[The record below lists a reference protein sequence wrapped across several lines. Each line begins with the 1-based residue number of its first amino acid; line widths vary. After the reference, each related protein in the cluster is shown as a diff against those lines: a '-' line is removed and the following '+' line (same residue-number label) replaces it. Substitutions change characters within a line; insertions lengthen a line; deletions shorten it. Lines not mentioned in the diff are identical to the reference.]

1 MSQITLRLVTRTV
14 LRIGRLAPLLPV
26 IVSSLLAQPQP
37 MTAPRPSDAV
47 AALGAQ
53 PVALGAIE
61 GHVFDAGRGEYLEN
75 ARVTI
80 EGTAKETLTDS
91 SGQFRLSNVPAGTVR
106 VKVFFT
112 GLESQLASVIV
123 TAGQR
128 VLHGFTFDSQARGR
142 GPDAANI
149 VKLGTFQVSSSKEM
163 EGAAIA
169 VNEQRFAKNIVNV
182 LSADEFGPIVD
193 GAVGEFMKFI
203 PGVRMDYVNGDPRL
217 ITIDGVPPSNV
228 PISMGGFDI
237 VSTGGASNM
246 SRQVALDQVSLN
258 NVSRLEVNRSPT
270 PDVSGSALAGSVN
283 FVPRSAFERNRPT
296 YSYSLAW
303 MWKDSERAFG
313 RRTPGPGF
321 GGEMSYKIRPGFDA
335 SAIVPVNKNFGFT
348 VSAGY
353 SEQYSPHDRAGM
365 NWRGVAS
372 ATSAAT
378 PTNPYLGVFG
388 WYDGGQNT
396 TRHSFATTVDWRPAP
411 HDRLSFAFNYGLFE
425 QVTGNRFQTLTINTI
440 NQGNWDA
447 THAYGAASTF
457 PATGTAAN
465 SGQLSIANSGGRR
478 FGVTAMP
485 SLRWLHNG
493 PVWNADAG
501 VSYGN
506 SRIHFQDVDKGAF
519 NGATFQR
526 NFVQVKFDEITYLNP
541 GRITVSDPAGRFVDP
556 ARLDSY
562 SIVSATST
570 RKLTQDIAR
579 QAYLNVR
586 RDFDVRGVT
595 VAVKLGAD
603 VRVRTRTARGV
614 GTETYTWVGADG
626 VGSTTPLRQNGQAN
640 DDSALPFLDATFSE
654 RIPTWSIPKQQHV
667 DNAKLWA
674 DYKAHPNHWTRNA
687 NADYTSAT
695 NASKIAQETISSLF
709 WRTDLSLFRNRL
721 KLVAGVRAEQT
732 NIDAHGP
739 LNDPTRDYQR
749 DSSGKVLRAASGA
762 PLLIVPINAGL
773 AYSQLTLVDRGYRA
787 QKEYLRLFPSLNATA
802 HLAENFIG
810 RLSYYESVGRPDYNQ
825 YAGGLTLP
833 DTEQPKPTDRITV
846 SNASIKAWQARSYV
860 ARLEYYFGTVGQLTA
875 GFFIRDFKNFFDN
888 VTGPVTP
895 EFLAAYGLDEQT
907 YGQYPVATQVNNPT
921 NVRMTGLEFNY
932 RQALTFLPAW
942 ARGAQFFAN
951 ATSQR
956 AKDTDDLH
964 DMSPF
969 SANWGLSVTR
979 PKWNLRISENYRGQK
994 RTGLITGTNIEA
1006 GSYSYFK
1013 KRLFIDVSG
1022 EYFIRRSLGVF
1033 VSVRNVNNAPEDEKI
1048 YGPHTPDYARFRAR
1062 EVYHP
1067 LWTVG
1072 LKGTF

>member
-1 MSQITLRLVTRTV
+1 MLRRTLPAL
-14 LRIGRLAPLLPV
+14 
-26 IVSSLLAQPQP
+26 IVSWLLAGAVVCAQTASNSLRGQP
-37 MTAPRPSDAV
+37 APT
-47 AALGAQ
+47 
-53 PVALGAIE
+53 GAIE
-61 GHVFDAGRGEYLEN
+61 GRVFDAGRGEYLEM
-75 ARVTI
+75 ARVTV
-80 EGTAKETLTDS
+80 EGTAEETLTDG
-91 SGQFRLSNVPAGTVR
+91 SGQFRLSNVPAGTAR

-112 GLESQLASVIV
+112 GLNSRTESVVVA
-123 TAGQR
+123 AGQATR
-128 VLHGFTFDSQARGR
+128 QDFTFGDQTR
-142 GPDAANI
+142 GPGSEANGI
-149 VKLGTFQVSSSKEM
+149 VQLGAFQVSSSKEM
-163 EGAAIA
+163 EGSAIA
-169 VNEQRFAKNIVNV
+169 VNDQRFAKNIVNV

-193 GAVGEFMKFI
+193 GAVGEFLKFI

-217 ITIDGVPPSNV
+217 ITIDGVPPNNV
-228 PISMGGFDI
+228 PISIGGFDV

-283 FVPRSAFERNRPT
+283 FVPRSAFERSRPT

-321 GGEMSYKIRPGFDA
+321 GGEMSYKIRPGIET

-372 ATSAAT
+372 GTSVAT
-378 PTNPYLGVFG
+378 PTKPYLGVFG
-388 WYDGGQNT
+388 WYDGGHDT
-396 TRHSFATTVDWRPAP
+396 TRHSFATTVDWRPAA
-411 HDRLSFAFNYGLFE
+411 HDRLSFAFNYGLFK
-425 QVTGNRFQTLTINTI
+425 QLTGNRFQTLTINTI
-440 NQGNWDA
+440 TQGNFDA
-447 THAYGAASTF
+447 THAWGSASTF
-457 PATGTAAN
+457 PATGNAAN
-465 SGQLSIANSGGRR
+465 NGQYSIANSGALR
-478 FGVTAMP
+478 FGFTATP
-485 SLRWLHNG
+485 SLRWFHDG
-493 PVWNADAG
+493 PLWKAEAG
-501 VSYGN
+501 GSYGN

-526 NFVQVKFDEITYLNP
+526 NFVQVKFDDISYLNP
-541 GRITVSDPAGRFVDP
+541 GRITVTDPAGRIVDP
-556 ARLDSY
+556 SRLDGY

-579 QAYLNVR
+579 QAYVNLR
-586 RDFDVRGVT
+586 RDFDLHGVT

-603 VRVRTRTARGV
+603 VRTRTRDARGV
-614 GTETYTWVGADG
+614 GTETYNWVGNDG
-626 VGSTTPLRQNGQAN
+626 VASTTPLKQNGQPN
-640 DDSALPFLDATFSE
+640 DDSALPFLDATYSE
-654 RIPTWSIPKQQHV
+654 RIPTWGLPKQQHA
-667 DNAKLWA
+667 DNVKLWA
-674 DYKAHPNHWTRNA
+674 DYQANPRHWTRNA
-687 NADYTSAT
+687 VANYTSAT
-695 NASKIAQETISSLF
+695 NASKIVNETISSLF
-709 WRTDLSLFRNRL
+709 WRNDASLFRNRL

-749 DSSGKVLRAASGA
+749 DASGKVLKSATGA
-762 PLLIVPINAGL
+762 PLLIVPTNAGL
-773 AYSQLTLVDRGYRA
+773 AYTQLVLVDRGYRA
-787 QKEYLRLFPSLNATA
+787 RKEYLRLFPSLNASYNF
-802 HLAENFIG
+802 AENVIG
-810 RLSYYESVGRPDYNQ
+810 RFAYYESVGRPDFGQ

-833 DTEQPKPTDRITV
+833 DTEQPKSTDRITA

-875 GFFIRDFKNFFDN
+875 GFFIRDFKNFFDS
-888 VTGPVTP
+888 VTVAATP
-895 EFLAAYGLDEQT
+895 EFLATYGLDEQT
-907 YGQYPVATQVNNPT
+907 YGQYPVATQTNNRA
-921 NVRMTGLEFNY
+921 NVRMTGMEFNY

-956 AKDTDDLH
+956 AKDTDDLQ

-994 RTGLITGTNIEA
+994 RTSPVTGTNIEP
-1006 GSYSYFK
+1006 GTYSYFK
-1013 KRLFIDVSG
+1013 KRLFVDVSA
-1022 EYFIRRSLGVF
+1022 EYFLRRSLGVF